1 MSIFV
6 SQSSSIT
13 MLVFGIKN
21 SSPPAYALY
30 DADSPIEAR
39 KRIEARHPEYI
50 YLGEEI
56 MLGREDAK
64 NLSRAFNK
72 AMEIYPSILAKY
84 PFKTE

>member
-1 MSIFV
+1 
-6 SQSSSIT
+6 

-21 SSPPAYALY
+21 SNPAAYALY
-30 DADSPIEAR
+30 DADNPAEAR
-39 KRIEARHPEYI
+39 RRIEARHPEYV

-64 NLSRAFNK
+64 NLARAFNK

-84 PFKTE
+84 PFRPESF